1 MFKRIFGVFLC
12 AALLLAVFSGCGLSH
27 WGKSEP
33 PPSSSSTPSAPSE
46 SAASEA
52 ATVQSEN
59 PPPVPAPAEQP
70 VVLYLPNENADGF
83 VTKDAMTDG
92 TAEHIVSLLVEEKA
106 LPEGCALLSFT
117 AAEGGGAVADM
128 NAAYG
133 QIIGEGTAAEY
144 LRLGSVVNTLLTF
157 YELTEITITIEGQV
171 PNTGHEIYDYPLRFY
186 IEQ

>member
-12 AALLLAVFSGCGLSH
+12 AALLLAVFSGCGLSRSSE
-27 WGKSEP
+27 SEP
-33 PPSSSSTPSAPSE
+33 PPSSSSTPSVTSE
-46 SAASEA
+46 PASSEA
-52 ATVQSEN
+52 ATIQSEN
-59 PPPVPAPAEQP
+59 SPPVPAPAEQP

-92 TAEHIVSLLVEEKA
+92 TAEHIVSLLVEERA
-106 LPEGCALLSFT
+106 LPEGCALLSFSNDV
-117 AAEGGGAVADM
+117 GGAVVDM

-133 QIIGEGTAAEY
+133 QAIGEGTAAEY
-144 LRLGSVVNTLLTF
+144 LRLGSVVNTLLNF

-186 IEQ
+186 VEQ